1 MRKYNFALWND
12 FQFTA
17 LKVFPNFWGWEQEK
31 LLNVSWFEN
40 YAAKHLKEFNT
51 KLQILSFVCGQL

>member
-51 KLQILSFVCGQL
+51 KL